1 MIIRI
6 LTLASL
12 ALFVAAAPAQAAK
25 GKKGKKG
32 ADSGRMLARFDHDH
46 NGTIDGT
53 ELAKLQGAFSALGA
67 LDTDHNGQ
75 LSESE
80 VAAAKITAGKGGKKK
95 KKNQ

>member
-32 ADSGRMLARFDHDH
+32 GDSGRVLARFDHDH
-46 NGTIDGT
+46 NGTIDGA
-53 ELAKLQGAFSALGA
+53 EVARLQGAFSALA
-67 LDTDHNGQ
+67 TLDTDHNGQ

-80 VAAAKITAGKGGKKK
+80 VSSAKITAGKGGKKK